1 MQSAD
6 AIRVDHARDGGHSNW
21 PHTDSRAMLSRLMRI
36 HDISQPFGTHTATWP
51 GDRAVDVEWT
61 LRMDRGDSVNV
72 AALTTSVHA
81 GTHVDGFLHVL
92 RKGETAGAM
101 PLDAYV
107 GRCRVVTAGRSG
119 AITASDVTG
128 LDLRGVERILFC
140 TRDRVDETRFPEPFA
155 HLDPALARQLA
166 DAGVRL
172 VGTDAPSVDPVDSK
186 TLDAHHA
193 LFAGRVAILENV
205 VLTDVAPG
213 EYTLIAL
220 PLRLTEADS
229 SPVRAVLIEGMPVP
243 GGPGTD
249 TVAAARAERGGPG
262 PAKASGGPGA
272 GPTG

>member
-1 MQSAD
+1 MF
-6 AIRVDHARDGGHSNW
+6 
-21 PHTDSRAMLSRLMRI
+21 SRLMRI
-36 HDISQPFGTHTATWP
+36 HDISQPLGRNTAPWP
-51 GDRAVDVEWT
+51 GDRTVAVDWT

-92 RKGETAGAM
+92 AEGETAGAM
-101 PLDAYV
+101 PLDAYI

-119 AITASDVTG
+119 LITASDLTG
-128 LDLRGVERILFC
+128 LDLRDVERILFC
-140 TRDRVDETRFPEPFA
+140 TRDRVDGTRFPEPFA

-166 DAGVRL
+166 EAGVRL

-193 LFAGRVAILENV
+193 LFASCVAILENV

-229 SPVRAVLIEGMPVP
+229 SPVRAVLLETAMTEG
-243 GGPGTD
+243 GGPGTGRIE
-249 TVAAARAERGGPG
+249 AARPEGGGTRRGGSAMTEGSGPG
-262 PAKASGGPGA
+262 PALPPDGRGA
-272 GPTG
+272 GPVDSG